1 MDILF
6 PITIFLNLFQLSCKH
21 FLQLIISY
29 QSNGLD
35 TQFIK
40 IFSFLLFLNMF
51 NGCPL
56 DCKILSYNV
65 CELVLNLDI
74 NVQQESLHRQFFM
87 NLKQSDWKDFR
98 LYSKIKFNS
107 FFLSNDLLD
116 FFQRTS
122 FSSLFSFLYIF
133 NS

>member
-1 MDILF
+1 
-6 PITIFLNLFQLSCKH
+6 
-21 FLQLIISY
+21 
-29 QSNGLD
+29 
-35 TQFIK
+35 
-40 IFSFLLFLNMF
+40 MF

-122 FSSLFSFLYIF
+122 FSSLFSFLYILTADF
-133 NS
+133 HLCRLVQHENNLVLQALLIRVKIMLQSLRK